1 MIINSRIFK
10 ALLLVLIAVT
20 SFSCATRRSV
30 GLEEGWELLSERKVN
45 FIRDKDEIEVRSR
58 NMFTAIR
65 FKIEDKDIRLNDLVI
80 LFQNGDKLSPA
91 IDEVIRAGETSKI
104 IEIARDGRYINK
116 ITFRYRSMGSILQGR
131 ANLIVMGQRYYP
143 GY

>member
-1 MIINSRIFK
+1 MIINSTIFK
-10 ALLLVLIAVT
+10 ALLLVFIAVT

-30 GLEEGWELLSERKVN
+30 GLEEGWELLSDRKVN

-65 FKIEDKDIRLNDLVI
+65 FKVEDKDIRLNDLVI

-91 IDEVIRAGETSKI
+91 IDEVIKAGETSKI

>member
-1 MIINSRIFK
+1 MNSTIFK
-10 ALLLVLIAVT
+10 FSLLILFAVST
-20 SFSCATRRSV
+20 FSCATRRSV

-45 FIRDKDEIEVRSR
+45 FVRDKDEIEVRSR

-65 FKIEDKDIRLNDLVI
+65 FKVEDRDIRINDLEVF
-80 LFQNGDKLSPA
+80 FQNGDKLSPA
-91 IDEVIRAGETSKI
+91 IDDVIKAGESSRI

-116 ITFRYRSMGSILQGR
+116 ITFRYRTTGSILQGR
-131 ANLIVMGQRYYP
+131 ANMIVMGQRYNP

>member
-1 MIINSRIFK
+1 MIINSTIFK

-65 FKIEDKDIRLNDLVI
+65 FKVEDKDIRLNDLVI

-91 IDEVIRAGETSKI
+91 IDEVIKAGESSKI

-131 ANLIVMGQRYYP
+131 ANVIVMGQRYYP

>member
-1 MIINSRIFK
+1 MITNSNIFK
-10 ALLLVLIAVT
+10 CFLLLIIAIS

-45 FIRDKDEIEVRSR
+45 FVRDRDEIEVRSR

-65 FKIEDKDIRLNDLVI
+65 FKVEDRDIRLNNLEIV
-80 LFQNGDKLSPA
+80 FQNGDKLSPA
-91 IDEVIRAGETSKI
+91 IDDVIKAGEVSRI
-104 IEIARDGRYINK
+104 IEIARDGRYIDK
-116 ITFRYRSMGSILQGR
+116 ISFRYRTTGSILQGR
-131 ANLIVMGQRYYP
+131 ANVIVMGQRYNP

>member
-1 MIINSRIFK
+1 MIINSTIFK

-65 FKIEDKDIRLNDLVI
+65 FKVEDKDIRLNDLVI

-131 ANLIVMGQRYYP
+131 ANVIVMGQRYYP

>member
-1 MIINSRIFK
+1 MIINSTIFK

-91 IDEVIRAGETSKI
+91 IDEVIKAGESSKI

-131 ANLIVMGQRYYP
+131 ANVIVMGQRYYP

>member
-1 MIINSRIFK
+1 MMNSTIFK
-10 ALLLVLIAVT
+10 FSLLILFAVST
-20 SFSCATRRSV
+20 FSCATRRSV

-45 FIRDKDEIEVRSR
+45 FVRDKDEIEVRSR

-65 FKIEDKDIRLNDLVI
+65 FKVEDRDIRINNLEI
-80 LFQNGDKLSPA
+80 FFQNGDKLSPA
-91 IDEVIRAGETSKI
+91 IDEVIKAGESSKL

-116 ITFRYRSMGSILQGR
+116 ITFRYRTTGSILQGR
-131 ANLIVMGQRYYP
+131 ANVIVMGQRYYP

>member
-1 MIINSRIFK
+1 MIINSTIFK

-65 FKIEDKDIRLNDLVI
+65 FKVEDKDIRLNDLVI

>member
-1 MIINSRIFK
+1 MIINSTIFK

-30 GLEEGWELLSERKVN
+30 GLEEGWELLSDRKVN

-65 FKIEDKDIRLNDLVI
+65 FKVEDKDIRLNDLVI

-91 IDEVIRAGETSKI
+91 IDEVIKAGETSKI